1 MKCKDCKGIDYC
13 NQDTTGYIDNKI
25 RCDYPYRGWSNTK
38 LFRNENFAKFDCDN
52 KQEIINQLNES
63 KQAYIYGKY
72 GTGKT
77 HFLYYVAN
85 KYNLQDKSV
94 YVELFADS
102 VRKVKEEMNSNS
114 KHTINLMATVDVL
127 FIDDLGN
134 EYTTEFI
141 TSDILQPIIDYR
153 YLHKLP
159 TIITSNYTLNE
170 LLKIYTN
177 KVTPEKA
184 AQIISRI
191 KTFGAIEMLGKN
203 WR

>member
-13 NQDTTGYIDNKI
+13 NQDTTGWIDNTI

-38 LFRNENFAKFDCDN
+38 LLKNDRFKEFDCDN
-52 KQEIINQLNES
+52 KQDILNQLNET
-63 KQAYIYGKY
+63 KQAYIVGPYGV
-72 GTGKT
+72 GKT
-77 HFLYYVAN
+77 HFIYYVAN

-114 KHTINLMATVDVL
+114 KHTINLMATVDIL

-134 EYTTEFI
+134 EYSTEFI
-141 TSDILQPIIDYR
+141 ISDILQPIIDYR
-153 YLHKLP
+153 YLHNKP
-159 TIITSNYTLNE
+159 TIITSNYTLEE
-170 LLKIYTN
+170 LLEIYTQ
-177 KVTPEKA
+177 KVTPQKA

-191 KTFGAIEMLGKN
+191 KTFGSIEMIGN
-203 WR
+203 NRR